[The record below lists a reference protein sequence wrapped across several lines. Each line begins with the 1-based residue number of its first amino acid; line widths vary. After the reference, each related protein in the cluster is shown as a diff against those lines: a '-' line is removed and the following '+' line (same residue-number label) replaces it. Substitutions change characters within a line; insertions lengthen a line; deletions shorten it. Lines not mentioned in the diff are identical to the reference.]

1 MKIVLAIGLT
11 LVVLGVGVVAV
22 GWMLPVEHRSVVTRT
37 IPAPADEVWA
47 RIASVEDW
55 ATWRTD
61 VRRVEMEA
69 GDRAVVT
76 DSNGRVR
83 YRIERTA
90 DRTLVTTIDQ
100 EGLPY
105 GGRWIWSVE
114 PAEDGISASVT
125 VEEEGEVYN
134 PVFRFV
140 SRFILGH
147 DATIRSVLD
156 ELESSVR
163 SQRPRFRPN

>member
-11 LVVLGVGVVAV
+11 LLVVGVAVVAV

-47 RIASVEDW
+47 RIAAVEDW
-55 ATWRTD
+55 AAWRTD
-61 VRRVEMEA
+61 VRSVEMEA

-83 YRIERTA
+83 YRVERPA

-114 PAEDGISASVT
+114 PAEDGTSAFVT
-125 VEEEGEVYN
+125 VEEEGEVHH

-147 DATIRSVLD
+147 DATIRRVLD
-156 ELESSVR
+156 QLESSMG
-163 SQRPRFRPN
+163 S